1 KTDLES
7 VTLDFR
13 AAPRAANAYF
23 FQISP
28 EVVTGYG
35 TEGEQKFRLA
45 QSVLL
50 TDETGATDYHQTET
64 LSDRVQVKKVFQLD
78 SADLESA
85 ELFLFGTAKTVT
97 VNGKAVA
104 EVKRLESTG
113 RSRAKIPVEWLRA

>member
-1 KTDLES
+1 
-7 VTLDFR
+7 
-13 AAPRAANAYF
+13 
-23 FQISP
+23 
-28 EVVTGYG
+28 
-35 TEGEQKFRLA
+35 
-45 QSVLL
+45 
-50 TDETGATDYHQTET
+50 T

-113 RSRAKIPVEWLRA
+113 WSRVKIPVELLRAGANEVVLKDGGQLLLEPGKPGRSFKTSDGGQTWSHRQLGRDNDQAGEYLLRLRLG